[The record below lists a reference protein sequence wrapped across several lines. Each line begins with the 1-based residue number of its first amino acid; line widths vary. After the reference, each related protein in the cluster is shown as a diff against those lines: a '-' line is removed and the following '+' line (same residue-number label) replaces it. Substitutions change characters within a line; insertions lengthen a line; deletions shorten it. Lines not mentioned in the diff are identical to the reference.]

1 MSEERTYLRFTVS
14 DRIEHW
20 VQMLSFTT
28 LALTGLVQKFATNPV
43 SLGIISLLGGVE
55 AVRIIHRVAAV
66 VLMIG
71 VVYHFGSVGYKLYV
85 RRVRPSMLPTI
96 GDVRAA
102 LGVFLYNLGQR
113 EQKPQQGRYTFDEKF
128 EYWAFAWGTIVMAV
142 TGFML
147 WNPIATTKFLSG
159 EFIPAAKAAH
169 GGEALLAVLAI
180 IIWHFY
186 NVHIKHLNKSMFTG
200 KLTEEE
206 MLEEHPLELADIK
219 AGIAERPL
227 DPEKTTQRRRIFLPV
242 YAASALVMLTGIY
255 FFVTFEE
262 TAITTLPP
270 AERVGI
276 FVPLTPTPL
285 PTHLPTSTPPPLA
298 GRSWEAGI
306 ADLLAGRCGICHGQ
320 TVLGG
325 LNLSTYQS
333 ALQGGESGPAIVPG
347 DLETSLLMSV
357 QSAGDHEGQLSEEE
371 LELVGEW
378 IAAGAPEQ

>member
-1 MSEERTYLRFTVS
+1 MSEERKYLRFTLS

-55 AVRIIHRVAAV
+55 TVRIIHRVAAV

-85 RRVRPSMLPTI
+85 RRVRPSMLPTLR
-96 GDVRAA
+96 DVRAA

-113 EQKPQQGRYTFDEKF
+113 GQKPQQGRYTFDEKF

-147 WNPIATTKFLSG
+147 WNPIATTKFLAG

-219 AGIAERPL
+219 AGVAERRV
-227 DPEKTTQRRRIFLPV
+227 DPEKTAKRRRIFLPV
-242 YAASALVMLTGIY
+242 YAVSALVMLTGIY

-270 AERVGI
+270 AERVAV

-285 PTHLPTSTPPPLA
+285 PTPLPTSTPPPDA

-306 ADLLAGRCGICHGQ
+306 VDLLAERCGTCHGQ
-320 TVLGG
+320 TALGG

-333 ALQGGESGPAIVPG
+333 ALQGGETGPAIVPG
-347 DLETSLLMSV
+347 DTQASLLVSV
-357 QSAGDHEGQLSEEE
+357 QSEGDHEGQLSDEE
-371 LELVGEW
+371 LDFIREW